1 MSSTDKE
8 TKKEPLDKAPQ
19 PDSRKPPFKRTPPK
33 QVADLISGVLS
44 DVIARRS
51 GMTLD
56 LLAGWQDIVGPDY
69 ADCTLPEKIIWPKR
83 ASDTEPFQP
92 GSLIVACDGAKA
104 LFFQHETSQI
114 LERVN
119 FFFGFQA
126 IEKIKLVQKP
136 VGKPKTRLKPAIVLN
151 SAEEQ
156 RLDAVLQ
163 KIDDPKLRKKL
174 EAFGRGVISR
184 QKIQKGP

>member
-1 MSSTDKE
+1 MS
-8 TKKEPLDKAPQ
+8 APKVPAGQ
-19 PDSRKPPFKRTPPK
+19 SDSRKRRAKYAMH
-33 QVADLISGVLS
+33 VSDLVSGVLS
-44 DVIARRS
+44 DVIARRN

-69 ADCTLPEKIIWPKR
+69 AACTLPEKIIWPKR
-83 ASDTEPFQP
+83 ASDAEPFQP
-92 GSLIVACDGAKA
+92 GTLVVACDGAKA

-126 IEKIKLVQKP
+126 IEKIRLVQKP
-136 VGKPKTRLKPAIVLN
+136 LGKPAPRKKPVIALDQ
-151 SAEEQ
+151 AEEQ
-156 RLDAVLQ
+156 RLGAVLNA
-163 KIDDPKLRKKL
+163 IEDPKLRKKL

-184 QKIQKGP
+184 NKISKMP